1 MLSSRLEFLTAE
13 PRLQTPPRWRATGEK
28 ITRAPAASPPF
39 DSPEGP
45 VLATGHIEPGAQR
58 FRSAIDDKLRAK
70 GASLVQRRAEPVR
83 SDALLDAMREG
94 YDTRGDM
101 TAGGV
106 RQAACA
112 GGEPRWPATG
122 LPPTERFTL
131 QSRNRFTLRGAAAAR
146 KYAAPEPEQPDLAPS
161 VGPLLEVSSRGRKL
175 QEAWHSG
182 GRHSVVAAGRRRG
195 RVRQQAKD
203 LAAIDDMYTQAQQ
216 TLAVQR
222 SAIIQLSEEQQ
233 AERDDADRRRQILER
248 EQAERAR
255 AEAAE
260 ALRRSA
266 EEEEEEARARGVG
279 GGHFNFLGQVKRR
292 PADGRPEPAQ
302 RGNSNEQGHEQEEEE
317 RLRKGGMVVSG
328 VAGLRQDHK
337 KKLSSARKGRRKAS
351 RSPAKQQQQRDDEND
366 AEDPEAWGVIGWT
379 TDSALSKVIADTLT
393 VRPGK
398 LAAVS
403 QMKHD

>member
-45 VLATGHIEPGAQR
+45 VLSTGHVEPGAQR

-94 YDTRGDM
+94 YNTRGDM

-122 LPPTERFTL
+122 LPPAERFTL
-131 QSRNRFTLRGAAAAR
+131 QSRNRFTLRGAAASR
-146 KYAAPEPEQPDLAPS
+146 KYAAPEPEQPDLAP
-161 VGPLLEVSSRGRKL
+161 LLEVSSRGRKL
-175 QEAWHSG
+175 QQAWQSG

-195 RVRQQAKD
+195 RVRQQAKN

-222 SAIIQLSEEQQ
+222 SAIIQLSEDQQ
-233 AERDDADRRRQILER
+233 AERDHADRRRRILER

-266 EEEEEEARARGVG
+266 EEEEEEARARDPVG
-279 GGHFNFLGQVKRR
+279 GGEFSFLGQVKRR

-302 RGNSNEQGHEQEEEE
+302 NSNEQGHEQEEEE

-351 RSPAKQQQQRDDEND
+351 RSPAKQRDDEND

-403 QMKHD
+403 QMKHE

>member
-39 DSPEGP
+39 ESPEAP
-45 VLATGHIEPGAQR
+45 VLSTGHVEPGAQR
-58 FRSAIDDKLRAK
+58 FRSAVDDKLRAK

-122 LPPTERFTL
+122 LPPAERFTL

-182 GRHSVVAAGRRRG
+182 GRRSVVAAGRRRG

-216 TLAVQR
+216 TLAEQR
-222 SAIIQLSEEQQ
+222 SAIIQLSEDQQ
-233 AERDDADRRRQILER
+233 AERDDAERRRQIILER

-260 ALRRSA
+260 ALRLSA
-266 EEEEEEARARGVG
+266 KEEAEEARARGPVVG
-279 GGHFNFLGQVKRR
+279 GDFNFLGQVKRR

-302 RGNSNEQGHEQEEEE
+302 RGKSNEQGHEQEEEE

-337 KKLSSARKGRRKAS
+337 KKLSSTRKGRRKGS
-351 RSPAKQQQQRDDEND
+351 RSPAKQRDDENDD

-379 TDSALSKVIADTLT
+379 TDSALSKAIADTLT

-398 LAAVS
+398 LAAES
-403 QMKHD
+403 QMKA